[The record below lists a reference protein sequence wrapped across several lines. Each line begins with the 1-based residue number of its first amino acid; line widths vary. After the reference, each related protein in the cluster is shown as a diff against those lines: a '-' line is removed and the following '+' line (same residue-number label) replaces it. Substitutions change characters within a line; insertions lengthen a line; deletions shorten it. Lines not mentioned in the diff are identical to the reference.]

1 MCLVIQ
7 SCPTLCNPMDG
18 SLPGSSV
25 HGDSSGMGSSKIY
38 LSYSNEDTDI
48 ENMFVDTA
56 GEGEDGMN

>member
-1 MCLVIQ
+1 
-7 SCPTLCNPMDG
+7 MDG

-25 HGDSSGMGSSKIY
+25 HGDSSGMGSSTIY